1 MFTNKKLQLRALI
14 FIVLIGAFHFAM
26 TAGIPTAFAQG
37 VPPTPV
43 ELQKTFMTVL
53 SMITTFMQVL
63 LLVILDMVGYL
74 MRGDFFTDG
83 NMMGALNNIWKLSRN
98 IMNIIFAVM
107 LIGVAFYT
115 IITAKAEM
123 IKGKWAQFVIAVVL
137 VNFSWFFP
145 RVVMDVANVMT
156 ATVYSVPGML
166 GLSAC
171 QNFEGEPCKI
181 IVKIRILPSL
191 SQTQDFYDIV
201 CGGSMMAPDCHCR
214 EGIGCDKKALQSSAA
229 ANNMNVAHATLN
241 GMAVSFIHIEKL
253 TQIPPQ
259 IFGGGGAGVFQ
270 NTLKIMINVMMVFF
284 VQIGI
289 VLPIIALGVGLFI
302 RILILWVSI
311 AFMPFVFLGYV
322 ISGKL
327 GTNIFGFETDLW
339 KEFINA
345 AFLPTVV
352 AIPFVIGF
360 IMLQTMAT
368 VPAPAG
374 FNQDWGIPLI
384 QGVGSWWGFLW
395 LFAAVG
401 IIYTGAF
408 AALRRSAITG
418 KITDKI
424 KGFGDMAFGAA
435 VQLPLL
441 TPLPMPIAG
450 TSIKNLGGIL
460 NAPGNIAQ
468 DIKLRARGID
478 PRGGGGDVPRALG
491 AEPNSVNEINTRA
504 RENTQDIVRAIT
516 GLTRANFGTA
526 EFKTSLEILQKKVG
540 GDNLPPEVMLKKFR
554 DIVASDP
561 NHPLAN
567 QLNAIQNIVTKV
579 QQGSAQPPP
588 PQPPPAQQP

>member
-14 FIVLIGAFHFAM
+14 FIVLIGTLHVAV
-26 TAGIPTAFAQG
+26 TTGIPTAFAQG

-43 ELQKTFMTVL
+43 ELQKTFVTVL

-145 RVVMDVANVMT
+145 RVIMDVANVMT

-166 GLSAC
+166 GLSTC
-171 QNFEGEPCKI
+171 RNFEGEDCKI

-191 SQTQDFYDIV
+191 SQTQDFYDNV
-201 CGGSMMAPDCHCR
+201 CGGSMMDPDCQCI
-214 EGIGCDKKALQSSAA
+214 EGIGCYKKALYNDAA

-284 VQIGI
+284 VQVGI

-360 IMLQTMAT
+360 IMLRTMST
-368 VPAPAG
+368 VSPPAG

-384 QGVGSWWGFLW
+384 HGVGSWWGFLW

-424 KGFGDMAFGAA
+424 KAFGDSAFGAA
-435 VQLPLL
+435 LQLPLL
-441 TPLPMPIAG
+441 TPLPMPIGGKPA
-450 TSIKNLGGIL
+450 NLGTL
-460 NAPGNIAQ
+460 VNAPKDVSNLIRV
-468 DIKLRARGID
+468 KARGEGMFAGAGARAAGVDDRFVNETNVKAKENTDNII
-478 PRGGGGDVPRALG
+478 RALEG
-491 AEPNSVNEINTRA
+491 LKNS
-504 RENTQDIVRAIT
+504 
-516 GLTRANFGTA
+516 NFGTQG
-526 EFKTSLEILQKKVG
+526 FTTNLTMLQNQVG
-540 GDNLPPEVMLKKFR
+540 GKDLGTVGMLSKFR
-554 DIVASDP
+554 DIVRNDP
-561 NHPLAN
+561 NPNSPLRA
-567 QLNAIQNIVTKV
+567 QLQTIEDIVLKA

-588 PQPPPAQQP
+588 PQPPPAQP

>member
-1 MFTNKKLQLRALI
+1 MFTNKKLLIRALT
-14 FIVLIGAFHFAM
+14 FVVLLGTFHLAV
-26 TAGIPTAFAQG
+26 TTGIPTVFAQE

-43 ELQKTFMTVL
+43 ELQKTFLTVL
-53 SMITTFMQVL
+53 SGITTFMQVL

-83 NMMGALNNIWKLSRN
+83 NMMSALNNIWKLSRN
-98 IMNIIFAVM
+98 IMNIVFAVM

-115 IITAKAEM
+115 IITAKAEL

-145 RVVMDVANVMT
+145 RVIMDVANVMT
-156 ATVYSVPGML
+156 ATVYSVPDML
-166 GLSAC
+166 GLSRC
-171 QNFEGEPCKI
+171 RNFEGETCKV

-201 CGGSMMAPDCHCR
+201 CGGSMLNPDCQCI
-214 EGIGCDKKALQSSAA
+214 EGIGCYKKAEYDSTEAKNRMS
-229 ANNMNVAHATLN
+229 VAHATLN

-270 NTLKIMINVMMVFF
+270 NSLKIMINVMMVFF
-284 VQIGI
+284 VQVGI
-289 VLPIIALGVGLFI
+289 VLPIIALGIGLFI
-302 RILILWVSI
+302 RILILWVTI

-360 IMLQTMAT
+360 IMLRTMSNVA
-368 VPAPAG
+368 APAG
-374 FNQDWGIPLI
+374 INQDWGIPLI

-401 IIYTGAF
+401 IIYVGAF

-418 KITDKI
+418 KITDRI
-424 KGFGDMAFGAA
+424 KAFGDSAFQTAL
-435 VQLPLL
+435 QLPLL
-441 TPLPMPIAG
+441 TPIPLPGQMKGIDG
-450 TSIKNLGGIL
+450 KKITNLGGIV
-460 NAPGNIAQ
+460 NQPRKAQ
-468 DIKLRARGID
+468 EIIRIRARGD
-478 PRGGGGDVPRALG
+478 
-491 AEPNSVNEINTRA
+491 E
-504 RENTQDIVRAIT
+504 
-516 GLTRANFGTA
+516 
-526 EFKTSLEILQKKVG
+526 
-540 GDNLPPEVMLKKFR
+540 LPPER
-554 DIVASDP
+554 AAGAVAHRVS
-561 NHPLAN
+561 AEAVES
-567 QLNAIQNIVTKV
+567 LNANKENTLRIVEAINKLAINNDPIKLQEELKRITSIIGGENQK
-579 QQGSAQPPP
+579 GSASLEQLRDHLN
-588 PQPPPAQQP
+588 QNVNQALREKFDMTALGNAINKTKDKNL

>member
-1 MFTNKKLQLRALI
+1 MFTNKKPLLRALTLVI
-14 FIVLIGAFHFAM
+14 LLGAFHLAI
-26 TAGIPTAFAQG
+26 TTGIPTAFAAENG
-37 VPPTPV
+37 V
-43 ELQKTFMTVL
+43 ELQKAFMTAL

-74 MRGDFFTDG
+74 MRGDFFANG
-83 NMMGALNNIWKLSRN
+83 NMMNALNSIWKLSRN
-98 IMNIIFAVM
+98 IMNIIFALM

-115 IITAKAEM
+115 IITAKAEL

-145 RVVMDVANVMT
+145 RVIIDVANVLT

-166 GLSAC
+166 GVVTC
-171 QNFEGEPCKI
+171 QNFEGEKCKV

-191 SQTQDFYDIV
+191 EQVQEFIENE
-201 CGGSMMAPDCHCR
+201 CGGDTSSTDCKCI
-214 EGIGCDKKALQSSAA
+214 EGIGCYRKADHDSGE

-241 GMAVSFIHIEKL
+241 GMATSFIHIEKL
-253 TQIPPQ
+253 TQIPPE
-259 IFGGGGAGVFQ
+259 IFGGGGAGVFHDS
-270 NTLKIMINVMMVFF
+270 LKIMINVMMVFF
-284 VQIGI
+284 VQVGI
-289 VLPIIALGVGLFI
+289 ILPIIALGVGLFI
-302 RILILWVSI
+302 RILILWVTI

-345 AFLPTVV
+345 AFLPAVV

-360 IMLQTMAT
+360 IMLRTMAT
-368 VPAPAG
+368 VPPPAG

-384 QGVGSWWGFLW
+384 HGVKSWWGFLW

-424 KGFGDMAFGAA
+424 KAFGDSAFGAA
-435 VQLPLL
+435 LQLPLL
-441 TPLPMPIAG
+441 TPLPMPIGGKPA
-450 TSIKNLGGIL
+450 NLGTL
-460 NAPGNIAQ
+460 VNAPKDVSNLIRVKA
-468 DIKLRARGID
+468 
-478 PRGGGGDVPRALG
+478 RGGGMFGDGGARAPGVDDRFVNETNVKAKENTDNIIRALEG
-491 AEPNSVNEINTRA
+491 LKNS
-504 RENTQDIVRAIT
+504 
-516 GLTRANFGTA
+516 NFGTVG
-526 EFKTSLEILQKKVG
+526 FKTSLEILQNQVG
-540 GDNLPPEVMLKKFR
+540 GKDLGAVGMLTKFK
-554 DIVASDP
+554 DIVKNDP
-561 NHPLAN
+561 NPNSPLRA
-567 QLNAIQNIVTKV
+567 QLQTIEDIVLKA

-588 PQPPPAQQP
+588 PQPPPAQP

>member
-1 MFTNKKLQLRALI
+1 MFTNKKPLLRALTLVI
-14 FIVLIGAFHFAM
+14 LLGAFHLSI
-26 TAGIPTAFAQG
+26 TTGIPTAFAAENG
-37 VPPTPV
+37 V
-43 ELQKTFMTVL
+43 ELQKAFMTAL

-74 MRGDFFTDG
+74 MRGDFFANG
-83 NMMGALNNIWKLSRN
+83 NMMNALNSIWKLSRN
-98 IMNIIFAVM
+98 IMNIIFALM

-115 IITAKAEM
+115 IITAKAEL

-145 RVVMDVANVMT
+145 RVIIDVANVLT

-166 GLSAC
+166 GVVTC
-171 QNFEGEPCKI
+171 QNFEGEKCKV

-191 SQTQDFYDIV
+191 EQVQEFIENE
-201 CGGSMMAPDCHCR
+201 CGGDTSSTDCKCI
-214 EGIGCDKKALQSSAA
+214 EGIGCYRKADHDSGE

-241 GMAVSFIHIEKL
+241 GMATSFIHIEKL
-253 TQIPPQ
+253 TQIPPE
-259 IFGGGGAGVFQ
+259 IFGGGGAGVFHDS
-270 NTLKIMINVMMVFF
+270 LKIMINVMMVFF
-284 VQIGI
+284 VQVGI
-289 VLPIIALGVGLFI
+289 ILPIIALGVGLFI
-302 RILILWVSI
+302 RILILWVTI

-345 AFLPTVV
+345 AFLPAVV

-360 IMLQTMAT
+360 IMLRTMAT
-368 VPAPAG
+368 VPPPAG

-384 QGVGSWWGFLW
+384 HGVKSWWGFLW

-424 KGFGDMAFGAA
+424 KAFGDSAFGAA
-435 VQLPLL
+435 LQLPLL
-441 TPLPMPIAG
+441 TPLPMPIGGKPA
-450 TSIKNLGGIL
+450 NLGTL
-460 NAPGNIAQ
+460 VNAPKDVSNLIRVKA
-468 DIKLRARGID
+468 
-478 PRGGGGDVPRALG
+478 RGGGMFGDGGARAPGVDDRFVNETNVKAKENTDNIIRALEG
-491 AEPNSVNEINTRA
+491 LKNS
-504 RENTQDIVRAIT
+504 
-516 GLTRANFGTA
+516 NFGTVG
-526 EFKTSLEILQKKVG
+526 FKTSLEILQNQVG
-540 GDNLPPEVMLKKFR
+540 GKDLGAVGMLTKFK
-554 DIVASDP
+554 DIVKNDP
-561 NHPLAN
+561 NPNSPLRA
-567 QLNAIQNIVTKV
+567 QLQTIEDIVLKA

-588 PQPPPAQQP
+588 PQPPPAQP

>member
-1 MFTNKKLQLRALI
+1 MFTNKKPLLRALTLVI
-14 FIVLIGAFHFAM
+14 LLGAFHLAI
-26 TAGIPTAFAQG
+26 TTGIPTAFAAENG
-37 VPPTPV
+37 V
-43 ELQKTFMTVL
+43 ELQKAFMTAL

-74 MRGDFFTDG
+74 MRGDFFANG
-83 NMMGALNNIWKLSRN
+83 NMMNALNSIWKLSRN
-98 IMNIIFAVM
+98 IMNIIFALM

-115 IITAKAEM
+115 IITAKAEL

-145 RVVMDVANVMT
+145 RVIIDVANVLT

-166 GLSAC
+166 GVVTC
-171 QNFEGEPCKI
+171 QNFEGEKCKV

-191 SQTQDFYDIV
+191 EQVQEFIENE
-201 CGGSMMAPDCHCR
+201 CGGDTSSTDCKCI
-214 EGIGCDKKALQSSAA
+214 EGIGCYRKADHDSGE

-241 GMAVSFIHIEKL
+241 GMATSFIHIEKL
-253 TQIPPQ
+253 TQIPPE
-259 IFGGGGAGVFQ
+259 IFGGGGAGVFHDS
-270 NTLKIMINVMMVFF
+270 LKIMINVMMVFF
-284 VQIGI
+284 VQVGI
-289 VLPIIALGVGLFI
+289 ILPIIALGVGLFI
-302 RILILWVSI
+302 RILILWVTI

-345 AFLPTVV
+345 AFLPAVV

-360 IMLQTMAT
+360 IMLRTMAT
-368 VPAPAG
+368 VPPPAG

-384 QGVGSWWGFLW
+384 HGVKSWWGFLW

-424 KGFGDMAFGAA
+424 KAFGDSAFGAA
-435 VQLPLL
+435 LQLPLL
-441 TPLPMPIAG
+441 TPLPMPIGGKPA
-450 TSIKNLGGIL
+450 NLGTL
-460 NAPGNIAQ
+460 VNAPKDVSNLIRVKA
-468 DIKLRARGID
+468 
-478 PRGGGGDVPRALG
+478 RGGGMLGDGGARAPGVDDRFVNETNVKAKENTDNIIRALEG
-491 AEPNSVNEINTRA
+491 LKNS
-504 RENTQDIVRAIT
+504 
-516 GLTRANFGTA
+516 NFGTVG
-526 EFKTSLEILQKKVG
+526 FKTSLEILQNQVG
-540 GDNLPPEVMLKKFR
+540 GKDLGAVGMLTKFK
-554 DIVASDP
+554 DIVKNDP
-561 NHPLAN
+561 NPNSPLRA
-567 QLNAIQNIVTKV
+567 QLQTIEDIVLKA

-588 PQPPPAQQP
+588 PQPPPAQP

>member
-1 MFTNKKLQLRALI
+1 MFTNKKLLLRALTLV
-14 FIVLIGAFHFAM
+14 VLLGTFHLAM
-26 TAGIPTAFAQG
+26 TTGIPTAFAAEDG
-37 VPPTPV
+37 V
-43 ELQKTFMTVL
+43 ELQKAFMTAL

-83 NMMGALNNIWKLSRN
+83 NMMGALNSIWQLSRN

-115 IITAKAEM
+115 IITAKAEL

-145 RVVMDVANVMT
+145 RVIMDVANVMT
-156 ATVYSVPGML
+156 ATVYSVPDML
-166 GLSAC
+166 GLATC
-171 QNFEGEPCKI
+171 QNFEGDRCTV

-191 SQTQDFYDIV
+191 EEVQDFIENE
-201 CGGSMMAPDCHCR
+201 CGGDTSSASCKCI
-214 EGIGCDKKALQSSAA
+214 EGIGCYRKANHDSTEVRDRMS
-229 ANNMNVAHATLN
+229 VAHATLN

-259 IFGGGGAGVFQ
+259 IFRGGGGGVFQ
-270 NTLKIMINVMMVFF
+270 DSLKIMINVMMVFF
-284 VQIGI
+284 VQVGI
-289 VLPIIALGVGLFI
+289 VLPIIALGIGLFI
-302 RILILWVSI
+302 RILILWVTI

-360 IMLQTMAT
+360 IMLQTMAR

-374 FNQDWGIPLI
+374 INQDWGIPLI
-384 QGVGSWWGFLW
+384 HGVGSWWGFLW
-395 LFAAVG
+395 LFAAIG

-424 KGFGDMAFGAA
+424 KAFGDSAFGAA
-435 VQLPLL
+435 LQLPLL
-441 TPLPMPIAG
+441 TPLPMPIGGRPA
-450 TSIKNLGGIL
+450 NLGTLVNTPKNVSNLIRFKARGGEMFGGEGAR
-460 NAPGNIAQ
+460 APGVDDRFVNETNVKAKENTDNI
-468 DIKLRARGID
+468 I
-478 PRGGGGDVPRALG
+478 RALEG
-491 AEPNSVNEINTRA
+491 LKNS
-504 RENTQDIVRAIT
+504 
-516 GLTRANFGTA
+516 NFGT
-526 EFKTSLEILQKKVG
+526 EGFTTNLTMLQNQVG
-540 GDNLPPEVMLKKFR
+540 GKDLGAVGMLSKFR
-554 DIVASDP
+554 DIVRNDP
-561 NHPLAN
+561 NPNSPLRA
-567 QLNAIQNIVTKV
+567 QLQTIEDIVLKA